1 MSRPQP
7 SILIRQRLGQRTG
20 QRLGQR
26 LDAGRRVAGL
36 LALTVLIVGCAGPDG
51 AGPAQQAVTPAPDA
65 TTSAPS
71 PGPATSA
78 PETGTPGAY
87 LSLADYQRDPSVH
100 AGDDVVLFFA
110 ASWCSTCRRTRANI
124 EADLAGIPPGLVI
137 VVVDYDAATDLR
149 RQYGV
154 TVQHTFVQID
164 TDGTELKRWA
174 GSLTAQQIAEQTV

>member
-1 MSRPQP
+1 MIRTRRSV
-7 SILIRQRLGQRTG
+7 RQRS
-20 QRLGQR
+20 
-26 LDAGRRVAGL
+26 DAGRHVAGL
-36 LALTVLIVGCAGPDG
+36 LALTVLIMGCAGSD
-51 AGPAQQAVTPAPDA
+51 AGPAPQTVTPAPDA
-65 TTSAPS
+65 SPTAPS
-71 PGPATSA
+71 PGSAASA

-87 LSLADYQRDPSVH
+87 LSLADYLRDPSVH

-154 TVQHTFVQID
+154 RVQHTFVQID
-164 TDGTELKRWA
+164 ADGAELKRWA